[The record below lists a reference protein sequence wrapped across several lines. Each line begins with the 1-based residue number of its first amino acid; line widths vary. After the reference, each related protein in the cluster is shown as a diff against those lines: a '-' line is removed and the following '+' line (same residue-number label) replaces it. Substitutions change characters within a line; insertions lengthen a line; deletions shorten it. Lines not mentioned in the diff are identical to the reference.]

1 MKRKKLVISVVIAVV
16 VIAILLIIGLSHRGQ
31 NKGTDASEYT
41 NTIKDSS
48 TESTAASAD
57 KTAKLTKE
65 YTAEAEKL
73 WDKTHEEMEYTCTEE
88 EFVENYVAYRL
99 DGDTPESAEQNL
111 KDVYSKD
118 SRVGVD
124 DNGDVYVQLTDEE
137 ASEVEEQQ
145 KEDEKNT
152 SVVSDI
158 RTDEEK
164 AASNDEEKIKQYEKE
179 NTDKRAGT
187 YTDADGVKHNQFIDD
202 DGEHYYIDVNGMHV
216 LTDDDIESE
225 EDFDN
230 FLDNIDN
237 E

>member
-1 MKRKKLVISVVIAVV
+1 MKRNKLVISVVIAVA

-31 NKGTDASEYT
+31 NKGADASEYT

-65 YTAEAEKL
+65 YTAEARKL

-187 YTDADGVKHNQFIDD
+187 YTDADGVKHNQFIDE
-202 DGEHYYIDVNGMHV
+202 DGEHYYIDINGMHV
-216 LTDDDIESE
+216 LTDTIESE
-225 EDFDN
+225 DDLN
-230 FLDNIDN
+230 DFLDEMGN
-237 E
+237 

>member
-1 MKRKKLVISVVIAVV
+1 MKRKKLVISVVIAVA
-16 VIAILLIIGLSHRGQ
+16 VIVILLIIGLSHRGQ

-164 AASNDEEKIKQYEKE
+164 AASNDEEKIKQYEKD

-187 YTDADGVKHNQFIDD
+187 YTDADGVKHNQYIDD
-202 DGEHYYIDVNGMHV
+202 DGRHYYLDIDGSKIIIDTN
-216 LTDDDIESE
+216 ESE
-225 EDFDN
+225 EDFSN
-230 FLDNIDN
+230 FLDEMGN
-237 E
+237 

>member
-48 TESTAASAD
+48 TESAIASTENND
-57 KTAKLTKE
+57 KLTQQ

-73 WDKTHEEMEYTCTEE
+73 WDKTHEEMEYTCTKE

-99 DGDTPESAEQNL
+99 DGDTAESAEQNL

-118 SRVGVD
+118 SRVGID

-137 ASEVEEQQ
+137 ASEVEEQE

-164 AASNDEEKIKQYEKE
+164 AASNDDEKIKQYEKE
-179 NTDKRAGT
+179 NTDKRDGT
-187 YTDADGVKHNQFIDD
+187 YTDADGVKHNQYIDE
-202 DGEHYYIDVNGMHV
+202 DGRHYYLDIDGSKII
-216 LTDDDIESE
+216 TDRIESE
-225 EDFDN
+225 EDFYN
-230 FLDNIDN
+230 FLDEVDN

>member
-48 TESTAASAD
+48 TESTATSAD
-57 KTAKLTKE
+57 ETAKLTKE
-65 YTAEAEKL
+65 YTAEAQKL

-164 AASNDEEKIKQYEKE
+164 AASNDEEKIKQYEKD

-202 DGEHYYIDVNGMHV
+202 DGRHYYLDIDGSKII
-216 LTDDDIESE
+216 TDTIESK
-225 EDFDN
+225 EDFYD
-230 FLDNIDN
+230 FLDEVDN

>member
-31 NKGTDASEYT
+31 NKGADASEYT

-65 YTAEAEKL
+65 YTAEARKL

-164 AASNDEEKIKQYEKE
+164 AASNDEEKIKQYEKD

-216 LTDDDIESE
+216 VTDTIESE
-225 EDFDN
+225 DDLN
-230 FLDNIDN
+230 DFLDEIGN
-237 E
+237 

>member
-1 MKRKKLVISVVIAVV
+1 
-16 VIAILLIIGLSHRGQ
+16 
-31 NKGTDASEYT
+31 
-41 NTIKDSS
+41 
-48 TESTAASAD
+48 
-57 KTAKLTKE
+57 
-65 YTAEAEKL
+65 
-73 WDKTHEEMEYTCTEE
+73 MEYTCTEE

-137 ASEVEEQQ
+137 ASEVEEQE

-187 YTDADGVKHNQFIDD
+187 YTDADGVKHNQYIDE
-202 DGEHYYIDVNGMHV
+202 DGQHYYIDSNGMHV
-216 LTDDDIESE
+216 LTDRIEGE
-225 EDFDN
+225 EDFNN
-230 FLDNIDN
+230 FLDEIDN

>member
-48 TESTAASAD
+48 TESAIASTENND
-57 KTAKLTKE
+57 KLTQQ

-118 SRVGVD
+118 SRVDVD

-145 KEDEKNT
+145 KEDEKNK

-187 YTDADGVKHNQFIDD
+187 YTDADGVKHNQYIDD
-202 DGEHYYIDVNGMHV
+202 DGRHYYLDIDGSKII
-216 LTDDDIESE
+216 TDTIESK
-225 EDFDN
+225 EDFYD
-230 FLDNIDN
+230 FLDEVDN

>member
-16 VIAILLIIGLSHRGQ
+16 VIVILLIIGLSHRGQ
-31 NKGTDASEYT
+31 NKGADASEYT

-48 TESTAASAD
+48 TESTATSAD
-57 KTAKLTKE
+57 ETAKLTKE
-65 YTAEAEKL
+65 YTAEAQQL

-179 NTDKRAGT
+179 NTDKRTGT

-216 LTDDDIESE
+216 LTDDTFESE
-225 EDFDN
+225 EDFYD
-230 FLDNIDN
+230 FLDEADH

>member
-1 MKRKKLVISVVIAVV
+1 MKRKKLVISVVIAVA
-16 VIAILLIIGLSHRGQ
+16 VIVILLIIGLSHREQ
-31 NKGTDASEYT
+31 NKGADASEYT

-65 YTAEAEKL
+65 YTAEARKL

-187 YTDADGVKHNQFIDD
+187 YTDTDGVKHNQYIDD
-202 DGEHYYIDVNGMHV
+202 DGRHYYLDIDGSKIIIDTN
-216 LTDDDIESE
+216 ESE
-225 EDFDN
+225 EDFSN
-230 FLDNIDN
+230 FLDEMGN
-237 E
+237 

>member
-1 MKRKKLVISVVIAVV
+1 MKRKKLVISVVIAVA
-16 VIAILLIIGLSHRGQ
+16 VITILLIISLSHRGQ
-31 NKGTDASEYT
+31 NKGADASEYT

-65 YTAEAEKL
+65 YTAEARKL

-187 YTDADGVKHNQFIDD
+187 YTDADGVKHNQFIDA
-202 DGEHYYIDVNGMHV
+202 DGRHYYLDIDGSKII
-216 LTDDDIESE
+216 TDTIESK
-225 EDFDN
+225 EDFYD
-230 FLDNIDN
+230 FLDEVDN

>member
-1 MKRKKLVISVVIAVV
+1 MKRKKLVISVVIAVA

-31 NKGTDASEYT
+31 NKGADASEYT

-65 YTAEAEKL
+65 YTAEARKL

-152 SVVSDI
+152 SSVVSDI

-187 YTDADGVKHNQFIDD
+187 YTDADGVKHNQFIDA
-202 DGEHYYIDVNGMHV
+202 DGRHYYLDIDGSKII
-216 LTDDDIESE
+216 TDTIESE
-225 EDFDN
+225 EDFYD
-230 FLDNIDN
+230 FLDEVDN

>member
-48 TESTAASAD
+48 TESAIASTENND
-57 KTAKLTKE
+57 KLTQQ

-187 YTDADGVKHNQFIDD
+187 YTDADGVKHNQYIDA
-202 DGEHYYIDVNGMHV
+202 DGRHYYLDIDGSRVIINMN
-216 LTDDDIESE
+216 ESE
-225 EDFDN
+225 EDLND
-230 FLDNIDN
+230 FLDELGN
-237 E
+237 

>member
-1 MKRKKLVISVVIAVV
+1 MKRKKLVVSVVIAVA

-31 NKGTDASEYT
+31 NKGADASEYT

-48 TESTAASAD
+48 TESTATSAD
-57 KTAKLTKE
+57 ETAKLTKE

-216 LTDDDIESE
+216 LTDDTFESE
-225 EDFDN
+225 EDFYD
-230 FLDNIDN
+230 FLDEADH

>member
-16 VIAILLIIGLSHRGQ
+16 VIVILLIIGLSHRGQ
-31 NKGTDASEYT
+31 NKGADASEYT

-48 TESTAASAD
+48 TESTATSAD
-57 KTAKLTKE
+57 ETAKLTKE
-65 YTAEAEKL
+65 YTAEAQQL

-187 YTDADGVKHNQFIDD
+187 YTDADGVKHNQFIDA
-202 DGEHYYIDVNGMHV
+202 DGRHYYLDIDGSKII
-216 LTDDDIESE
+216 TDTIESE
-225 EDFDN
+225 EDFYD
-230 FLDNIDN
+230 FLDEVDN

>member
-1 MKRKKLVISVVIAVV
+1 MKRKKLVISVVIAVA

-31 NKGTDASEYT
+31 NKGADASEYT

-48 TESTAASAD
+48 TESTATSAD
-57 KTAKLTKE
+57 ETAKLTKE

-216 LTDDDIESE
+216 LTDDTFESE
-225 EDFDN
+225 EDFYD
-230 FLDNIDN
+230 FLDEADH

>member
-48 TESTAASAD
+48 TESVTASTENND
-57 KTAKLTKE
+57 KLTQQ

-73 WDKTHEEMEYTCTEE
+73 WDKTHEEMEYTCTKD
-88 EFVENYVAYRL
+88 EFIENYVAYRL

-111 KDVYSKD
+111 KDAYSKD
-118 SRVGVD
+118 SRVGID

-137 ASEVEEQQ
+137 ASEVEEQE

-187 YTDADGVKHNQFIDD
+187 YTDADGVKHNQYIDA
-202 DGEHYYIDVNGMHV
+202 DGRHYYLDIDGSRVIINMN
-216 LTDDDIESE
+216 ESE
-225 EDFDN
+225 EDLND
-230 FLDNIDN
+230 FLDELGN
-237 E
+237 

>member
-1 MKRKKLVISVVIAVV
+1 MKRKKLVISVVIAVA

-31 NKGTDASEYT
+31 NKGADASEYT

-65 YTAEAEKL
+65 YTAEARKL

-124 DNGDVYVQLTDEE
+124 DNGDVYVQLTNEE

-202 DGEHYYIDVNGMHV
+202 DDGRHYYLDIDGSKIIIN
-216 LTDDDIESE
+216 TNESE
-225 EDFDN
+225 DDLN
-230 FLDNIDN
+230 DFLDEMGN
-237 E
+237 

>member
-1 MKRKKLVISVVIAVV
+1 MKRKKLVISVVIAVA

-179 NTDKRAGT
+179 NTDKRDGT
-187 YTDADGVKHNQFIDD
+187 YTDADGVKHNQYIDD

-216 LTDDDIESE
+216 VTDDDIESE
-225 EDFDN
+225 EDFYN
-230 FLDNIDN
+230 FLDEVDN

>member
-1 MKRKKLVISVVIAVV
+1 MKRKKLVISVVIAVA
-16 VIAILLIIGLSHRGQ
+16 VITILLIISLSHRGQ
-31 NKGTDASEYT
+31 NKGADASEYT

-65 YTAEAEKL
+65 YTAEARKL

-124 DNGDVYVQLTDEE
+124 
-137 ASEVEEQQ
+137 EEQQ

-187 YTDADGVKHNQFIDD
+187 YTDADGVKHNQFIDA
-202 DGEHYYIDVNGMHV
+202 DGRHYYLDIDGSKII
-216 LTDDDIESE
+216 TDTIESK
-225 EDFDN
+225 EDFYD
-230 FLDNIDN
+230 FLDEVDN

>member
-16 VIAILLIIGLSHRGQ
+16 VIVILLIIGLSHRGQ
-31 NKGTDASEYT
+31 NKGADASEYT

-48 TESTAASAD
+48 TESTATSAD
-57 KTAKLTKE
+57 ETAKLTKE

-187 YTDADGVKHNQFIDD
+187 YTDADGVKHNQYIDD
-202 DGEHYYIDVNGMHV
+202 DGQHYYIDSNGMHV
-216 LTDDDIESE
+216 VTDDIIESE
-225 EDFDN
+225 DDFN
-230 FLDNIDN
+230 EFMERTDN

>member
-1 MKRKKLVISVVIAVV
+1 MKRKKLVISVVIAVA
-16 VIAILLIIGLSHRGQ
+16 VIVILLIIGLSHRGQ

-48 TESTAASAD
+48 TESTATSAD
-57 KTAKLTKE
+57 ETAKLTKE
-65 YTAEAEKL
+65 YTAEAQKL

-152 SVVSDI
+152 SSVVSDI

-187 YTDADGVKHNQFIDD
+187 YTDTDGVKHNQFIDD
-202 DGEHYYIDVNGMHV
+202 DGRHYYLDIDGSKII
-216 LTDDDIESE
+216 TDTIESK
-225 EDFDN
+225 EDFYD
-230 FLDNIDN
+230 FLDEVDN

>member
-1 MKRKKLVISVVIAVV
+1 MKRKKLVISVVIAVA

-31 NKGTDASEYT
+31 NKGADASEYT

-65 YTAEAEKL
+65 YTAEARKL

-187 YTDADGVKHNQFIDD
+187 YTDADGVKHNQFIDE
-202 DGEHYYIDVNGMHV
+202 DGCHYYLDIDGSRVIIN
-216 LTDDDIESE
+216 TNESE
-225 EDFDN
+225 EDLND
-230 FLDNIDN
+230 FLDELGN
-237 E
+237 

>member
-31 NKGTDASEYT
+31 NKGADASEYT

-202 DGEHYYIDVNGMHV
+202 DGQHYYLDIDGSKII
-216 LTDDDIESE
+216 TDTIESK
-225 EDFDN
+225 EDFYD
-230 FLDNIDN
+230 FLDEVDN

>member
-1 MKRKKLVISVVIAVV
+1 MKRKKLVISVVIAVA
-16 VIAILLIIGLSHRGQ
+16 VIVILLIIGLSHRGQ

-65 YTAEAEKL
+65 YTAEARKL

-152 SVVSDI
+152 SSVVSDI

-187 YTDADGVKHNQFIDD
+187 YTDADGVKHNQFIDE
-202 DGEHYYIDVNGMHV
+202 DGCHYYLDIDGSKIIID
-216 LTDDDIESE
+216 TIESE
-225 EDFDN
+225 DDLN
-230 FLDNIDN
+230 DFLDEIGN
-237 E
+237 

>member
-48 TESTAASAD
+48 TESAAASAD
-57 KTAKLTKE
+57 KTAKLTQE

-73 WDKTHEEMEYTCTEE
+73 WDKTHEKMEYTCTEE

-99 DGDTPESAEQNL
+99 DGDTAESAEQNL

-118 SRVGVD
+118 SRVGID

-137 ASEVEEQQ
+137 ASEVEEQE

-164 AASNDEEKIKQYEKE
+164 AASNDDEKIKQYEKE
-179 NTDKRAGT
+179 NTDKRDGT
-187 YTDADGVKHNQFIDD
+187 YTDADGVKHNQYIDD

-216 LTDDDIESE
+216 VTDDDIESE
-225 EDFDN
+225 EDFYN
-230 FLDNIDN
+230 FLDEVDN

>member
-1 MKRKKLVISVVIAVV
+1 MKRKKLVISVVIAVA
-16 VIAILLIIGLSHRGQ
+16 VIVILLIIGLSHREQ
-31 NKGTDASEYT
+31 NKGADASEYT

-65 YTAEAEKL
+65 YTAEARKL

-202 DGEHYYIDVNGMHV
+202 DGRHYYLDIDGSKII
-216 LTDDDIESE
+216 TDTIESK
-225 EDFDN
+225 EDFYD
-230 FLDNIDN
+230 FLDEVDN
-237 E
+237 K

>member
-48 TESTAASAD
+48 TESVTASTENND
-57 KTAKLTKE
+57 KLTQQ

-73 WDKTHEEMEYTCTEE
+73 WDKTHEEMEYTCTKD
-88 EFVENYVAYRL
+88 EFIENYVAYRL

-118 SRVGVD
+118 SRVGID

-137 ASEVEEQQ
+137 ASEVEEQE

-187 YTDADGVKHNQFIDD
+187 YTDADGVKHNQYIDA
-202 DGEHYYIDVNGMHV
+202 DGRHYYLDIDGSRVIINMN
-216 LTDDDIESE
+216 ESE
-225 EDFDN
+225 EDLND
-230 FLDNIDN
+230 FLDELGN
-237 E
+237 

>member
-16 VIAILLIIGLSHRGQ
+16 VIVILLIIGLSHRGQ
-31 NKGTDASEYT
+31 NKGADASEYT

-48 TESTAASAD
+48 TESTATSAD
-57 KTAKLTKE
+57 ETAKLTKE

-111 KDVYSKD
+111 KDIYSKD

-145 KEDEKNT
+145 KEDKKNKS

-187 YTDADGVKHNQFIDD
+187 YTDADGVKHNQFIDE
-202 DGEHYYIDVNGMHV
+202 DGCHYYLDIDGSKIIID
-216 LTDDDIESE
+216 TIESE
-225 EDFDN
+225 EDLNN
-230 FLDNIDN
+230 FLDELGN
-237 E
+237 

>member
-16 VIAILLIIGLSHRGQ
+16 VIVILLIIGLSHRGQ
-31 NKGTDASEYT
+31 NKGADASEYT

-48 TESTAASAD
+48 TESVTASTENND
-57 KTAKLTKE
+57 KLTQQ

-202 DGEHYYIDVNGMHV
+202 DGRHYYLDIDGSKVIIDTN
-216 LTDDDIESE
+216 ESE
-225 EDFDN
+225 EDFSN
-230 FLDNIDN
+230 FLDEMGN
-237 E
+237 

>member
-48 TESTAASAD
+48 TESVTASTENND
-57 KTAKLTKE
+57 KLTQQ

-73 WDKTHEEMEYTCTEE
+73 WDKTHEEMEYTCTKD
-88 EFVENYVAYRL
+88 EFIENYVAYRL

-118 SRVGVD
+118 SRVGID

-137 ASEVEEQQ
+137 ASEVEEQE

-187 YTDADGVKHNQFIDD
+187 YTDADGVKHNQYIDE
-202 DGEHYYIDVNGMHV
+202 DGQHYYIDSNGMHV
-216 LTDDDIESE
+216 VTDDIIEN
-225 EDFDN
+225 EDDFN
-230 FLDNIDN
+230 EFMERTDN

>member
-1 MKRKKLVISVVIAVV
+1 MKRKKLVISVVIAVA

-31 NKGTDASEYT
+31 NKGADASEYT

-57 KTAKLTKE
+57 KTAKLTQE
-65 YTAEAEKL
+65 YTAEAQQL

-187 YTDADGVKHNQFIDD
+187 YTDADGVKHNQFIDE
-202 DGEHYYIDVNGMHV
+202 DGEHYYIDINGMHV
-216 LTDDDIESE
+216 VTDTIESE
-225 EDFDN
+225 DDLN
-230 FLDNIDN
+230 DFLDEIGN
-237 E
+237 

>member
-48 TESTAASAD
+48 TESAIASTENND
-57 KTAKLTKE
+57 KLTQQ

-99 DGDTPESAEQNL
+99 DGDTAESAEQNL

-118 SRVGVD
+118 SRVGID

-137 ASEVEEQQ
+137 ASEVEEQE

-164 AASNDEEKIKQYEKE
+164 AASNDDEKIKQYEKE
-179 NTDKRAGT
+179 NTDKRDGT
-187 YTDADGVKHNQFIDD
+187 YTDADGVKHNQYIDA
-202 DGEHYYIDVNGMHV
+202 DGRHYYLDIDGSRVIINMN
-216 LTDDDIESE
+216 ESE
-225 EDFDN
+225 EDLND
-230 FLDNIDN
+230 FLDELGN
-237 E
+237 

>member
-1 MKRKKLVISVVIAVV
+1 MKRKKLVISVVIAVA
-16 VIAILLIIGLSHRGQ
+16 VIVILLIIGLSHRGQ

-48 TESTAASAD
+48 TESTATSAD
-57 KTAKLTKE
+57 ETAKLTKE
-65 YTAEAEKL
+65 YTAEAQKL

-145 KEDEKNT
+145 KEDEKNK

-187 YTDADGVKHNQFIDD
+187 YTDADGVKHNQFIDE
-202 DGEHYYIDVNGMHV
+202 DGRHYYLDINGSKII
-216 LTDDDIESE
+216 TDTIESK
-225 EDFDN
+225 EDFYD
-230 FLDNIDN
+230 FLDELGN
-237 E
+237 

>member
-16 VIAILLIIGLSHRGQ
+16 VIAILLITGLSHRGQ

-48 TESTAASAD
+48 TESVTASTENND
-57 KTAKLTKE
+57 KLTQQ

-118 SRVGVD
+118 SKVGVD

-187 YTDADGVKHNQFIDD
+187 YTDADGVKHNQYIDE
-202 DGEHYYIDVNGMHV
+202 DGQHYYIDSNGMHV
-216 LTDDDIESE
+216 VTDDIIEN
-225 EDFDN
+225 EDDFN
-230 FLDNIDN
+230 EFMERTDN

>member
-31 NKGTDASEYT
+31 NKGADASEYT

-48 TESTAASAD
+48 TESAAASAD
-57 KTAKLTKE
+57 KTAKLTQE

-187 YTDADGVKHNQFIDD
+187 YTDADGVKHNQYIDD
-202 DGEHYYIDVNGMHV
+202 DGRHYYLDIDGSKII
-216 LTDDDIESE
+216 TDTIESE
-225 EDFDN
+225 EDFYD
-230 FLDNIDN
+230 FLDEVDN

>member
-1 MKRKKLVISVVIAVV
+1 MKRKKLVISVVIAVA

-31 NKGTDASEYT
+31 NKGADASEYT

-65 YTAEAEKL
+65 YTAEARKL

-88 EFVENYVAYRL
+88 EVVENYVAYRL

-202 DGEHYYIDVNGMHV
+202 DGRHYYLDIDGSKII
-216 LTDDDIESE
+216 TDTIESE
-225 EDFDN
+225 EDFYD
-230 FLDNIDN
+230 FLDEVDN

>member
-16 VIAILLIIGLSHRGQ
+16 VIVILLIIGLSHRGQ
-31 NKGTDASEYT
+31 NKGADASEYT

-48 TESTAASAD
+48 TESTATSAD
-57 KTAKLTKE
+57 ETAKLTKE

-187 YTDADGVKHNQFIDD
+187 YTDADGVKHNQFIDA
-202 DGEHYYIDVNGMHV
+202 DGRHYYLDIDGSKII
-216 LTDDDIESE
+216 TDTIESE
-225 EDFDN
+225 EDFYD
-230 FLDNIDN
+230 FLDEVDN

>member
-1 MKRKKLVISVVIAVV
+1 MKRKKLVISVVIAVA
-16 VIAILLIIGLSHRGQ
+16 VIAIILIIGLSHRGQ
-31 NKGTDASEYT
+31 NKGADASEYT

-57 KTAKLTKE
+57 KTAKLTQE
-65 YTAEAEKL
+65 YTAEAQQL

-187 YTDADGVKHNQFIDD
+187 YTDADGVKHNQFIDA
-202 DGEHYYIDVNGMHV
+202 DGRHYYLDIDGSKII
-216 LTDDDIESE
+216 TDTIESE
-225 EDFDN
+225 EDFYD
-230 FLDNIDN
+230 FLDEVDN

>member
-1 MKRKKLVISVVIAVV
+1 MKRKKLVISVVIAVA

-31 NKGTDASEYT
+31 NKGADASEYT

-57 KTAKLTKE
+57 KTAKLTQE
-65 YTAEAEKL
+65 YTAEAQKL

-118 SRVGVD
+118 SKVGVD

-202 DGEHYYIDVNGMHV
+202 DGRHYYLDIDGSKII
-216 LTDDDIESE
+216 TDTIESE
-225 EDFDN
+225 EDFYD
-230 FLDNIDN
+230 FLDEVDN